1 MEVNS
6 LLQCDIISL
15 VETRHGR
22 HYKIVSVVNNI
33 FLHVSILQVVGTLYT
48 HHQKITLVDTGPPR
62 QRTLAAFIGGLD
74 LTEGRWDTPCHS
86 LFSSLQKEHKDDFR
100 QKSWPVSIHEPYQY
114 HLFLSPCLRSI
125 FKFFNFGFER
135 AIGQNYECT
144 SSKMY

>member
-1 MEVNS
+1 MNS
-6 LLQCDIISL
+6 FLQCDFISL

-48 HHQKITLVDTGPPR
+48 HHQKITLVDTGLPR
-62 QRTLAAFIGGLD
+62 QRILTAFIGGLD

-114 HLFLSPCLRSI
+114 HLFLLPWLRSI
-125 FKFFNFGFER
+125 LKLFNFGNER
-135 AIGQNYECT
+135 AIGQKYECT
-144 SSKMY
+144 SSMMH